1 MTDPLITLCFTAGEA
16 GILHAPAGSAVTLAP
31 ISGLAGP
38 RSYYRIAIALPSG
51 AQVSC
56 VVAAV
61 GLKITRAGVL
71 L

>member
-16 GILHAPAGSAVTLAP
+16 GILHAPAGSAITLTP
-31 ISGLAGP
+31 TGGLAGP

-56 VVAAV
+56 VVAGIA
-61 GLKITRAGVL
+61 LKVTRAGAKP
-71 L
+71 